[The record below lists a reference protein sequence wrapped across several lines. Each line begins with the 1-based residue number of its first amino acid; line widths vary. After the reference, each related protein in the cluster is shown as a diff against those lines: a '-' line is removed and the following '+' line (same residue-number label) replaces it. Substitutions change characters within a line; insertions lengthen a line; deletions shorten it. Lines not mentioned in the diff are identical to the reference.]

1 MSDKKT
7 KVCSKCKV
15 VKSVDE
21 YNKDKS
27 KKNGTKS
34 QCKECRSK
42 SITKQKEEETE
53 LKEYNNTLLLK
64 KKSINK
70 KLKEYKEE
78 IYNTKSK
85 RIKNKYVDLSNNE
98 INKLNNLEEEIS
110 RRTIEYKA
118 NKIYGNLR
126 YNFLKKEYKK
136 ALNDNKDNMKSADE
150 EDKDFY

>member
-27 KKNGTKS
+27 KKNGIKS

-64 KKSINK
+64 
-70 KLKEYKEE
+70 
-78 IYNTKSK
+78 
-85 RIKNKYVDLSNNE
+85 R
-98 INKLNNLEEEIS
+98 NL
-110 RRTIEYKA
+110 
-118 NKIYGNLR
+118 
-126 YNFLKKEYKK
+126 
-136 ALNDNKDNMKSADE
+136 
-150 EDKDFY
+150 